1 MMDKADKLS
10 KITISL
16 HWITAV
22 VIMGLCTAGVYMT
35 RAEAWALYPL
45 HKSIGVLVFFIAV
58 LRVIWRIRNGWPAA
72 AADYSLIERRMA
84 KIVKWVL
91 IIATLALPIT
101 GMLFSGASGHG
112 FGIFGLVIVPT
123 QHMPGDP
130 AQVLAYSEFWAET
143 GGSLHQATAYI
154 LITAILLHLAGAF
167 KHHFIDKDATLKRM
181 LGK

>member
-1 MMDKADKLS
+1 MDKADKLS

-22 VIMGLCTAGVYMT
+22 VIIGLCVAGVYMT
-35 RAEAWALYPL
+35 RAEAWAVYPL
-45 HKSIGVLVFFIAV
+45 HKSIGVLVFFVAF
-58 LRVIWRIRNGWPAA
+58 LRVIWRIREGWPAA
-72 AADYSLIERRMA
+72 AANYSQIERRMA

-91 IIATLALPIT
+91 IMATLALPIT

-112 FGIFGLVIVPT
+112 FGIFGLEIVPS

-143 GGSLHQATAYI
+143 GASLHQATAYI
-154 LITAILLHLAGAF
+154 LIAAILLHLAGVF